1 MHSPTENHMKAIYRI
16 LNYKREIKMYTDADW
31 AKLAEDRR
39 STSGYCSFVWG
50 NLVKWR
56 SKKQNVVTRSS
67 VEAELRSV
75 ALGICE
81 SLWLKMLLEEL
92 GMQIQG
98 PISTYCEF
106 VITMR
111 PSLSLITL
119 FIKVG

>member
-31 AKLAEDRR
+31 ARLAEDRR
-39 STSGYCSFVWG
+39 SISGYCSFVWG

-67 VEAELRSV
+67 AEAELRSV

-92 GMQIQG
+92 GMKIQG

-106 VITMR
+106 VIIMR